1 MRARHGMDV
10 RLQSCQMELMQFA
23 RGGDRVGSRWVMRM
37 AVRSGAQRR
46 NGTQCDA
53 TQRKGRIKRP
63 RWHCTYHRRVLS
75 IRIEAKRLELN

>member
-1 MRARHGMDV
+1 MDV

-63 RWHCTYHRRVLS
+63 CWHCTESTQYS
-75 IRIEAKRLELN
+75 NGSEAT